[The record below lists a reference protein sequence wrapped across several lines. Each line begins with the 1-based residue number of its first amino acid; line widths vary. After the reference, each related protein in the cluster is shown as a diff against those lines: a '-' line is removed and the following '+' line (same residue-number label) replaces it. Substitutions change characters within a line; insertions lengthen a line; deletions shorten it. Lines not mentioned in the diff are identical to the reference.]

1 MWFGYVYFFGL
12 ICDVIIYVKIKIK
25 EKNNKIKKFIK
36 NEFRVDMMKN
46 LIEIENIVFICF
58 IFSFFIF

>member
-1 MWFGYVYFFGL
+1 MWFGYVYFFVL